1 MGPINNIYLIGSV
14 SDKKEDSSPLSNSYK
29 EALEKNLIKLID
41 DEKDDNL
48 YTLDAIDGQNKG
60 RLKFCIT
67 LHNKFMQS

>member
-1 MGPINNIYLIGSV
+1 MKEKLVEIFFLNEQKQVLYLSGSV

-60 RLKFCIT
+60 RL
-67 LHNKFMQS
+67 